1 MSKQDAGPSFIL
13 TRCGTGGA
21 AGPGGTS
28 PWKMSRGGGVKQ
40 FFPPLDHAVV
50 KALAC
55 ELVSQTHH
63 PLSRQSLADLTGRAH
78 QALGKPI
85 SWSTIGRL
93 LEADAMKPWQYK
105 YWIFPRAPLCAAKA
119 GRVLDVYAEVWEGEP
134 LGPQD
139 HIISADEKTSI
150 QARIRCHPSL
160 PPAPGRAHRIE
171 YEYERGGALQYLAGW
186 DVRRGY
192 VMGRCAP
199 HTGLEPFGR
208 LVAQVMRQEPYRS
221 GQRVFWVVDNGSSH
235 RGQAACQRLTL
246 AYPNLMVVHTPVH
259 ASWLNQVAIYF
270 SIIQRKVLT
279 PNAFTNLAEVE
290 VRLRLYEELSNP
302 TPRPFAWQFTREKLT
317 EFLQRL
323 EAHRALGECLQRSH
337 LAERSHR

>member
-186 DVRRGY
+186 MSAVGTSWD
-192 VMGRCAP
+192 AAH
-199 HTGLEPFGR
+199 HTP
-208 LVAQVMRQEPYRS
+208 
-221 GQRVFWVVDNGSSH
+221 GSSH
-235 RGQAACQRLTL
+235 
-246 AYPNLMVVHTPVH
+246 
-259 ASWLNQVAIYF
+259 
-270 SIIQRKVLT
+270 
-279 PNAFTNLAEVE
+279 
-290 VRLRLYEELSNP
+290 
-302 TPRPFAWQFTREKLT
+302 
-317 EFLQRL
+317 
-323 EAHRALGECLQRSH
+323 LGGSSPKSCARSH
-337 LAERSHR
+337 TARASGSSGWWTTGRPIVGKPHAGGSRWPIQT